1 MFRKLFIST
10 VPVFAFIASV
20 HAQELTFTDTDVHR
34 DGKEVVV
41 SFKAK
46 AAEDAVKSGSKLL
59 ITPMLNNSQ
68 DTVRLNPFVVTGRR
82 MENIERQKARL
93 SRQEYAKGK
102 THIENSE
109 EVTYSA
115 TVPYEEWMGRD
126 LAMSIHVVKMTCCK
140 TIDKGC
146 ATVESFVMTPTFV
159 PIVASA
165 VVPNMSKVNEEV
177 LKKYPFLRKAG
188 TEAESERGI
197 SVRFPVSQMDIH
209 TDFSDNAK
217 SLEEIIEA
225 ISLVMNDE
233 WSALNA
239 IDIAGYASP
248 EGDHQMNVTLSQ
260 GRADALKAYIIKVLN
275 LDSRQFNITAGA
287 EDWNGLKNLVEK
299 SDLADKAK
307 VIEIIDTTPSQEKQA
322 ALKRLSGGKT
332 YKTLLKS
339 FYPQLR
345 DACYIN
351 VWYSEKEDMV
361 AETINTA
368 IEDVNAKRYHEAIR
382 KLLPYKDDSRTWNTL
397 GSAYLLTDNLE
408 EAKKWFEAAAS
419 TGDKEAVK
427 NLEIMGKINN

>member
-1 MFRKLFIST
+1 
-10 VPVFAFIASV
+10 
-20 HAQELTFTDTDVHR
+20 
-34 DGKEVVV
+34 
-41 SFKAK
+41 
-46 AAEDAVKSGSKLL
+46 
-59 ITPMLNNSQ
+59 
-68 DTVRLNPFVVTGRR
+68 
-82 MENIERQKARL
+82 
-93 SRQEYAKGK
+93 
-102 THIENSE
+102 
-109 EVTYSA
+109 
-115 TVPYEEWMGRD
+115 
-126 LAMSIHVVKMTCCK
+126 
-140 TIDKGC
+140 
-146 ATVESFVMTPTFV
+146 
-159 PIVASA
+159 
-165 VVPNMSKVNEEV
+165 
-177 LKKYPFLRKAG
+177 
-188 TEAESERGI
+188 
-197 SVRFPVSQMDIH
+197 
-209 TDFSDNAK
+209 
-217 SLEEIIEA
+217 
-225 ISLVMNDE
+225 
-233 WSALNA
+233 
-239 IDIAGYASP
+239 
-248 EGDHQMNVTLSQ
+248 MNVTLSQ

-287 EDWNGLKNLVEK
+287 EDWNGLKSLVEK

-427 NLEIMGKINN
+427 NLEIMEKINH